1 MRKLIEQTKQHI
13 SSHWKAIIVL
23 IVGIVLSLFTANFLI
38 IQSENN
44 FAYTMRQA
52 TVIAE
57 AENINI
63 GIVFGGGVAE
73 GQPLPLL
80 ADRLLTAKQ
89 LLDNGSVDKLI
100 LSGDNR
106 QLNYNEPSAM
116 MNYLINELGADESQL
131 QPDFAGRSTY
141 ETCERASKVFS
152 VKKALLITESTH
164 LPRAIY
170 LCRHFEI
177 EAFGVQSDSD
187 ASAGLKIGQR
197 WREVLARSKA
207 IFNVYIYGEQT
218 VLGNKIQL

>member
-170 LCRHFEI
+170 LCRHFKI
-177 EAFGVQSDSD
+177 EAFGVQSDNS